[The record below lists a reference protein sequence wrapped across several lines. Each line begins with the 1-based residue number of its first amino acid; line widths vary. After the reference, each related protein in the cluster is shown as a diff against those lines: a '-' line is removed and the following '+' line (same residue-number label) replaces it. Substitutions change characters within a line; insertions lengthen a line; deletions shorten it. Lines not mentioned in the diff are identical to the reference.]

1 MHRIRLDLESLSAV
15 VPQLTKEATHQTQGM
30 REEVM
35 LNLAQHHNG
44 VQSSIS
50 HVYDKVDQRIAKV
63 EEMIQQQGHQLQIQ
77 QTMQIGPY
85 LRPRPAG
92 RRRPSSDSASR
103 LNALQ
108 PSRSKG
114 VRIRLN
120 QYTSSCNSD
129 CRCAC
134 HTSKRSS
141 TPTVVDR
148 ILGQLFVGYA
158 GIPLLND
165 KCDVSECDKSQIP
178 YLNMEY
184 WFPLGLFWSQIVRL
198 QLGYQSHLG
207 PQISLSMLR
216 RVPDSA
222 PCVKF
227 ALDGNIDGLK
237 DLFKRGLASPKDVS
251 STRGYSILRVS
262 FRTSQPSF
270 VADCLQ
276 WALYGKQ
283 YQTCKFLVN
292 AGADPDYR

>member
-1 MHRIRLDLESLSAV
+1 MLRIRLDLESLSAV
-15 VPQLTKEATHQTQGM
+15 LPQLSQAATDQSQGM

-35 LNLAQHHNG
+35 VNLVQHHDG
-44 VQSSIS
+44 LQTSIDQ
-50 HVYDKVDQRIAKV
+50 VYDKVDRRIAQV
-63 EEMIQQQGHQLQIQ
+63 EDMIKKQGNQLQSDQ
-77 QTMQIGPY
+77 STQIGPY
-85 LRPRPAG
+85 LRPILAE
-92 RRRPSSDSASR
+92 RRRRSSESASR

-108 PSRSKG
+108 PSRSEG

-120 QYTSSCNSD
+120 QYASSCNSD

-141 TPTVVDR
+141 TPTVMDR
-148 ILGQLFVGYA
+148 ILGKLFVGYA

-165 KCDVSECDKSQIP
+165 KCDVKECDKSQIP
-178 YLNMEY
+178 HVNMEY

-207 PQISLSMLR
+207 PQVSLSMLR

-222 PCVKF
+222 PCVNF

-262 FRTSQPSF
+262 YQNSGSCS
-270 VADCLQ
+270 VADRSQ